1 MLTRFDGVRTTP
13 QVVWLRPRR
22 FARDTQWRAR
32 SREACTGVDT
42 DRAALVGAAM
52 QPTPSTAELA
62 LHLYLNAE
70 GRIVQIGDIEEGVER
85 KPLPPGETES
95 GSDSCLPVRCC

>member
-1 MLTRFDGVRTTP
+1 
-13 QVVWLRPRR
+13 
-22 FARDTQWRAR
+22 
-32 SREACTGVDT
+32 
-42 DRAALVGAAM
+42 M